1 MESSKLSSWPLL
13 RAYDQDHSRRI
24 ALPLG
29 GIGTGTISL
38 GGRGDLRD
46 WEIVNRPAKGFAPKN
61 AFFAVRA
68 VTNTGHPMA
77 RALEGALPWD
87 LYEGWSGSPVANA
100 GIPRF
105 RNYSFEAAYPFGTVL
120 LNDPEFPLDVRIE
133 AFNPLI
139 PGDAP
144 QWDPG
149 GRVKVRAD

>member
-1 MESSKLSSWPLL
+1 MNPSKSSSWPLL
-13 RAYDQDHSRRI
+13 RAYDQDHSIKI

-61 AFFAVRA
+61 AFFAIRA
-68 VTNTGHPMA
+68 DTNTGQPQV
-77 RALEGALPWD
+77 RALEGALPVD

-100 GIPRF
+100 GMPRF
-105 RNYSFEAAYPFGTVL
+105 RNYAFESAYPFGTVFL
-120 LNDPEFPLDVRIE
+120 SDPEFPLQVRME

-139 PGDAP
+139 PGDA
-144 QWDPG
+144 DSG
-149 GRVKVRAD
+149 GRAAVRVD